1 MVMLF
6 LLWIAYIVK
15 CVLCRLSVKQF
26 TFISPTALWSWV
38 LLTSRVT
45 VGGPRLRDWQCY
57 SVMEGFPST
66 CKAHL
71 EFCHLAPREAQVS
84 NHRTIMVAR
93 SSILNSRLCC
103 QFHTT
108 RPILYYFTNSYEF
121 DSLVSNLYQPK
132 TNLLL
137 LSTFPFSSPLSITCE
152 SCLIVL
158 RQ

>member
-1 MVMLF
+1 
-6 LLWIAYIVK
+6 
-15 CVLCRLSVKQF
+15 
-26 TFISPTALWSWV
+26 
-38 LLTSRVT
+38 
-45 VGGPRLRDWQCY
+45 
-57 SVMEGFPST
+57 MEGFPST

-71 EFCHLAPREAQVS
+71 EFCHLAPREAQAS

-108 RPILYYFTNSYEF
+108 RLILYYFTNSYEF
-121 DSLVSNLYQPK
+121 GSLVSNLYQLK

-137 LSTFPFSSPLSITCE
+137 LPTFPFSSPLSITCE

-158 RQ
+158 RSGSNGDKVRWWTHLHMTKQGDLFLATLRWDVTTCTGLLFGL